1 MNLERLPDWGRP
13 LTSASEAPLRTEAD
27 HELGNAYARLGR
39 NTGYSAVSFGLRIG
53 VQVVLLVLA
62 ARTLSTP
69 AFGQYTLAISL
80 GSIFVVLCDYGFN
93 FLATREV
100 ASTPQ
105 AARAQL
111 PDGVLAKAWLSGA
124 AVALLGIT
132 LASLGSSRTVVVA
145 SVAMMVSF
153 IANSYGSYL
162 TAIFKG
168 LQRFDYETLSNSI
181 LYGVLFS
188 TQIGVLVVAPTPVN
202 LALCFVAARV
212 AFVVVSVVLY
222 RRVVPHGWTPP
233 DPRRAWQMVQRAS
246 PFALYTFSAVI
257 SVQLGTVVL
266 SYFGGEAAVA
276 NFQKALRFG
285 MAATIPLA
293 VAEDVFY
300 AFLSNV
306 RAQSKRR
313 YAESLVVLNSLGAAV
328 IVPTVS
334 ASVLYSQEF
343 ARAVYG
349 AGVAVVVGQSIA
361 VVMGAYLLLYLLF
374 VSPTLMSVGRERA
387 NLVIWVIGAAVNVVA
402 NLLLIPKHGV
412 MGASWAML
420 VTYGSMKVVFVALA
434 QRLGLRLT
442 DHRVLLRCLVP
453 QGLAFAALR
462 WGEVGASIGLPVI
475 AALGLVSVWWLLPQ
489 WQWETGPSIS
499 ASVDRSP
506 SRIVLFSRRLVNAGG
521 AERTL
526 YEEALAFQ
534 RKGIAAPIL
543 TFSLHARGL
552 FDPPYPVQ
560 VTQVGNIPSA
570 RAQAALAEVRN
581 IFLLRRALRRL
592 RPDIVLASNDID
604 CIPLFIATLG
614 LGVPY
619 AVHIHGTIFWFD
631 ATYRR
636 SALRYARLH
645 RGVYDAIRNSVI
657 GHGEF
662 MPAEPPRLG
671 VGRRLAVEI
680 GARVLAAAV
689 RKARVIF
696 TLTRHMAWEVKMLYG
711 REAIPIKGAV
721 SRRLFGYIPSQNM
734 KRELGLEGHR
744 VVLNVNRLDSRKRV
758 DLAIRAFC
766 RLAGKYADLVLVVGG
781 TGPDEGRLRG
791 LARDLGLDGRVR
803 FAGFIPE
810 DRLWDYVA
818 SCDLF
823 VHPNWAE
830 YAISPYE
837 ALALQRK
844 VVWTTEMEMDEDIR
858 ANQHIFAADPTVEEF
873 AAAMERALLTDVR
886 TVDDLSNYTWESYTE
901 QVIDALTIGVREGSR

>member
-1 MNLERLPDWGRP
+1 M
-13 LTSASEAPLRTEAD
+13 TSASEAPLRAEAD
-27 HELGNAYARLGR
+27 HQLDRAYARLGR
-39 NTGYSAVSFGLRIG
+39 NTGFSALSFGLRIG
-53 VQVVLLVLA
+53 VQVALLVLA

-69 AFGQYTLAISL
+69 DFGQYTLAISL

-100 ASTPQ
+100 ASTPE

-111 PDGVLAKAWLSGA
+111 PDGVLAKAWLSG
-124 AVALLGIT
+124 VALAWLGIT
-132 LASLGSSRTVVVA
+132 LAWLGSSRTVVVT
-145 SVAMMVSF
+145 SVAMMLSF

-162 TAIFKG
+162 TAILKG

-188 TQIGVLVVAPTPVN
+188 TQIGVLLVVPSPVN
-202 LALCFVAARV
+202 LALCFLAARV

-222 RRVVPHGWTPP
+222 RRVVPNGWTRP

-246 PFALYTFSAVI
+246 PFALYTFSAVV

-266 SYFGGEAAVA
+266 SYFAGEAAVA

-313 YAESLVVLNSLGAAV
+313 YAESLVVLNNLGAAV
-328 IVPTVS
+328 IVPIVS
-334 ASVLYSQEF
+334 AAVLYSQEF
-343 ARAVYG
+343 AGVVYG
-349 AGVAVVVGQSIA
+349 AGVSAAVGESIV
-361 VVMGAYLLLYLLF
+361 VVMGAYLLLYVLF
-374 VSPTLMSVGRERA
+374 VSPTLMSLGRERA
-387 NLVIWVIGAAVNVVA
+387 NLVIWVIGAVVNVVA
-402 NLLLIPKHGV
+402 NLLLIPKYGII
-412 MGASWAML
+412 GASWAML
-420 VTYGSMKVVFVALA
+420 VTYGSMKVVFVVSAW
-434 QRLGLRLT
+434 RLGLRLT
-442 DHRVLLRCLVP
+442 DHRLLLRCLVP
-453 QGLAFAALR
+453 QGLAFVALR
-462 WGEVGASIGLPVI
+462 WGEVGASIGLPLI
-475 AALGLVSVWWLLPQ
+475 AAIGLVSVWWLLPR
-489 WQWETGPSIS
+489 WQWGTIRYVSSKTASS

-506 SRIVLFSRRLVNAGG
+506 NRIALFSRRLVNAGG

-526 YEEALAFQ
+526 YEEALSFQ
-534 RKGIAAPIL
+534 RNGIDAPIL

-560 VTQVGNIPSA
+560 VTQLGNIPSA
-570 RAQAALAEVRN
+570 RAHAALAEARN

-592 RPDIVLASNDID
+592 QPDIVLASSDID

-619 AVHIHGTIFWFD
+619 AVHMHGTIFWFD

-636 SALRYARLH
+636 SSLRYARIH
-645 RGVYDAIRNSVI
+645 RGVYGAIRNSVI

-662 MPAEPPRLG
+662 MPVEPPRLG
-671 VGRRLAVEI
+671 VGRRLGVEVV
-680 GARVLAAAV
+680 ARVLAAAV

-721 SRRLFGYIPSQNM
+721 SRKLFGYIPSQYM

-766 RLAGKYADLVLVVGG
+766 RLAGKYPDLVLVVGG
-781 TGPDEGRLRG
+781 TGPEEGRLRG

-803 FAGFIPE
+803 FVGFIPE
-810 DRLWDYVA
+810 DQLWDYLA
-818 SCDLF
+818 MCDLF

-844 VVWTTEMEMDEDIR
+844 VVWSTEMEMDEDIR
-858 ANQHIFAADPTVEEF
+858 ANQHIFAAEPTVEEF

-886 TVDDLSNYTWESYTE
+886 TVDDLSKYTWESYTE
-901 QVIDALTIGVREGSR
+901 QVIDALTVAVREGSR